1 MDAKLNDKTLQM
13 LLDRAAIEEIFVR
26 YYSGLGSGDPDGFG
40 GFFTDDLELDVNGLV
55 ARNKEEVARL
65 YRDVAADKPN
75 LTGTFRMILSN
86 LFIELDGDTARARM
100 MWTQTLNDTLKGP
113 PRLIE
118 QGLEYD
124 LLVKQEGRWKIRKR
138 VVIADSGMPD
148 IMDETYRPLPDYK
161 LSDL

>member
-100 MWTQTLNDTLKGP
+100 MWTQTLNDTLKAP

-124 LLVKQEGRWKIRKR
+124 LLVKQEVRWKIRKR

>member
-1 MDAKLNDKTLQM
+1 MDATLKDKTLQM

-148 IMDETYRPLPDYK
+148 IMDETYRPLPEYK

>member
-1 MDAKLNDKTLQM
+1 MDATLNDKTLQM
-13 LLDRAAIEEIFVR
+13 LLDRAAVEEIFVR
-26 YYSGLGSGDPDGFG
+26 YYSGLGSGDPDGFA

-124 LLVKQEGRWKIRKR
+124 LLVKQDGRWKIRKR

>member
-1 MDAKLNDKTLQM
+1 MDATLKDKTLQM

-75 LTGTFRMILSN
+75 LTGTFLMILSN

>member
-1 MDAKLNDKTLQM
+1 MNDKTLQM

>member
-1 MDAKLNDKTLQM
+1 
-13 LLDRAAIEEIFVR
+13 
-26 YYSGLGSGDPDGFG
+26 
-40 GFFTDDLELDVNGLV
+40 
-55 ARNKEEVARL
+55 
-65 YRDVAADKPN
+65 
-75 LTGTFRMILSN
+75 MILSN

>member
-1 MDAKLNDKTLQM
+1 MDATLNDKTLQM

-100 MWTQTLNDTLKGP
+100 MWTQTLNDTLKAP

>member
-124 LLVKQEGRWKIRKR
+124 LLIKQEGRWKIRKR

>member
-1 MDAKLNDKTLQM
+1 M
-13 LLDRAAIEEIFVR
+13 LLDRAEIEEIFVR

-40 GFFTDDLELDVNGLV
+40 GFFPDDLELDVNGLV

-124 LLVKQEGRWKIRKR
+124 LLVKQDGRWKIRKR

>member
-1 MDAKLNDKTLQM
+1 MDATLNDKTLQM

-26 YYSGLGSGDPDGFG
+26 YYSGLGSGDPDRFG
-40 GFFTDDLELDVNGLV
+40 GFFTDDLELDVNGLI
-55 ARNKEEVARL
+55 ARNKDEVARL

-124 LLVKQEGRWKIRKR
+124 LLIKQEGRWKIRKR

-148 IMDETYRPLPDYK
+148 IMDETYRPLPEYK

>member
-1 MDAKLNDKTLQM
+1 MDATVNENTLQT
-13 LLDRAAIEEIFVR
+13 LLDRAAIEEVFVR

-40 GFFTDDLELDVNGLV
+40 GFFTDDLELDVNGLI
-55 ARNKEEVARL
+55 ARNKDEVAQL

-75 LTGTFRMILSN
+75 LTGMFRMILSN
-86 LFIELDGDTARARM
+86 LFIEVEGDFARARM

-124 LLVKQEGRWKIRKR
+124 LLVRQNGRWKIKKR

-148 IMDETYRPLPDYK
+148 IMDTTYRPLPDYK

>member
-124 LLVKQEGRWKIRKR
+124 LLVKQDGRWKIRKR

>member
-1 MDAKLNDKTLQM
+1 MDATLNDKTLQM

>member
-113 PRLIE
+113 PLLIE

>member
-148 IMDETYRPLPDYK
+148 IMDETYRPLPEYK

>member
-1 MDAKLNDKTLQM
+1 MDATLKDKTLQM